1 MAWRAELR
9 SARLGALAALC
20 GVLGC
25 SREPEPAPKQTS
37 APKPALAAK
46 SEPAPPRS
54 KVPLKAPLR
63 ERLVAIGDV
72 HGDLEA
78 TRIALRLAGA
88 VDANDHWA
96 GGKLVVVQTGD
107 QLDRGDDERR
117 IVDLLAALTEEAKA
131 AGGALHV
138 LNGNHETMNVAG
150 DFRYVTPGGFSSF
163 AEFASSTPRPEL
175 ARFSPAERGRAA
187 AFLPGG
193 PYALKLAERPTILI
207 LGDSLFVHGGVA
219 PEHVRYGV
227 DRINREVSQF
237 MRGEIRELPP
247 FLQRDDSPMWLRSF
261 SDEPLVP
268 NACARLEQVLGELG
282 VRRMIVGHTV
292 QRRGITS
299 ACGERVWR
307 IDVGLARHYGG
318 PRQVLEIHEGKV
330 RVVTSP
336 VP

>member
-1 MAWRAELR
+1 MADLRASWL
-9 SARLGALAALC
+9 AAVCALLGALA
-20 GVLGC
+20 C
-25 SREPEPAPKQTS
+25 SRDPEPAPKQTS
-37 APKPALAAK
+37 APKPAPRAA
-46 SEPAPPRS
+46 PRLQ
-54 KVPLKAPLR
+54 VPLKTPLR

-78 TRIALRLAGA
+78 TRTALRLAGA
-88 VDANDHWA
+88 IDANDHWS
-96 GGKLVVVQTGD
+96 GGKLVVVQAGD

-117 IVDLLAALTEEAKA
+117 IVDLLAALGEEAKA

-150 DFRYVTPGGFSSF
+150 DFRYVTPGGFTSF
-163 AEFASSTPRPEL
+163 AEFATANRPEL
-175 ARFSPAERGRAA
+175 ARFSPSERGRAA

-193 PYALKLAERPTILI
+193 PYALKMSGRPTILI
-207 LGDSLFVHGGVA
+207 LGDSVFVHGGVS
-219 PEHVRYGV
+219 PEHVRYGIE
-227 DRINREVSQF
+227 RINREVGQF

-247 FLQRDDSPMWLRSF
+247 FLQRDDSPMWLRAY
-261 SDEPLVP
+261 SDEPLLP

-318 PRQVLEIHEGKV
+318 PRQVLEIHDGKV
-330 RVVTSP
+330 RVVSNP
-336 VP
+336 LQ